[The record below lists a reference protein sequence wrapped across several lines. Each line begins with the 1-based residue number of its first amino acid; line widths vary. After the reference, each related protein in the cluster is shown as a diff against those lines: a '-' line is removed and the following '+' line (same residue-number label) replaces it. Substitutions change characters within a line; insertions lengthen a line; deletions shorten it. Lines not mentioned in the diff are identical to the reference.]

1 MNLRTADGLAASSN
15 ASEPAWRT
23 EIRLEPLVVGL
34 FWVPLQLGL
43 EKVIQ
48 PACQLLPV
56 VAQVGV
62 PPVSALAVLLDMQ
75 MVTQLFR
82 LMASIRAR
90 EMSLE
95 NSVVMAAA
103 WLRTRNSLKFGRPNA
118 RIRPRTTIVTISSM
132 MVNPDPD
139 LRGATRA
146 RSGLDSKGFKQAVE
160 GCSMGSV

>member
-1 MNLRTADGLAASSN
+1 MNLRTAVGFAASSN
-15 ASEPAWRT
+15 ESAPAWRT

-34 FWVPLQLGL
+34 FWVLLQLGF
-43 EKVIQ
+43 EKMIQ

-62 PPVSALAVLLDMQ
+62 PPVKALAVLLDMQ

-82 LMASIRAR
+82 LIASILARA
-90 EMSLE
+90 MSLE
-95 NSVVMAAA
+95 NSVVTATA

-118 RIRPRTTIVTISSM
+118 RIRPRTTIVTINSM

-139 LRGATRA
+139 TRGRTRGQ
-146 RSGLDSKGFKQAVE
+146 SDLDGNGFKQAVE
-160 GCSMGSV
+160 VCGMESV